1 MKETIIRHL
10 KSALVTFIGFFLFAF
25 FSTLAADEFV
35 FSKATLIAAAFGGV
49 ITAIRAVAKVLVEL
63 GSYLI
68 TFYKK

>member
-25 FSTLAADEFV
+25 FTTIGSDEFV
-35 FSKATLIAAAFGGV
+35 FSKATLISATFGGV
-49 ITAIRAVAKVLVEL
+49 IASIRAVAKVLVEL